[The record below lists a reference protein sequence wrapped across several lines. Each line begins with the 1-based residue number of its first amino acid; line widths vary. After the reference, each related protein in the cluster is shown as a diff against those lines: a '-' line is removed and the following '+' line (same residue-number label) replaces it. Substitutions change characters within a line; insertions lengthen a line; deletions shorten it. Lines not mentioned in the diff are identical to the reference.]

1 MTEKNY
7 VLNVKTQLGT
17 IFTVRGDSADELIKN
32 ISDVVSA
39 GINDH
44 VGALEELLLGANKTS
59 AVAQVQASLG
69 ATVIEEKKFAPKAP
83 PASSAPITGGKTCV
97 HGNMVRRTGQGDKG
111 EWRGFFCP
119 TPKGTEGQCKPVFV
133 RSGSAEWATF

>member
-17 IFTVRGDSADELIKN
+17 IFTVRGDSADELIEN
-32 ISDVVSA
+32 ISSVVSA

-44 VGALEELLLGANKTS
+44 VGALEELLLGAKPN

-69 ATVIEEKKFAPKAP
+69 ATVIEEKKFTPKAP

>member
-7 VLNVKTQLGT
+7 VLNVKTSVGT
-17 IFTVRGDSADELIKN
+17 IFTVRGDTAEELATN
-32 ISDVVSA
+32 IGDVVSQ

-44 VGALEELLLGANKTS
+44 IGALEELLLGGKTS

-69 ATVIEEKKFAPKAP
+69 ATVIEQKPFAPKAP
-83 PASSAPITGGKTCV
+83 PASATPIVGGKTCV
-97 HGNMVRRTGQGDKG
+97 HGAMVKRTGSGAKG

-119 TPKGTEGQCKPVFV
+119 TPKDTEGQCKPVFV

>member
-17 IFTVRGDSADELIKN
+17 IFTVRGDTADELISN
-32 ISDVVSA
+32 ISDVVSQ

-44 VGALEELLLGANKTS
+44 VGALEELLLGAKPN

-83 PASSAPITGGKTCV
+83 PASSAPIVGGKTCL
-97 HGNMVRRTGQGDKG
+97 HGAMVKKTGTSAKG

-119 TPKGTEGQCKPVFV
+119 TPKDTEGQCKPVFV

>member
-7 VLNVKTQLGT
+7 VLNVKTSVGT
-17 IFTVRGDSADELIKN
+17 IFTVRGDTAEELATN
-32 ISDVVSA
+32 IGDVVSQ

-44 VGALEELLLGANKTS
+44 IGALEELLLGSKPS

-69 ATVIEEKKFAPKAP
+69 ATIVEEKKFAPKAP
-83 PASSAPITGGKTCV
+83 PASSAPTAGGKTCV
-97 HGNMVRRTGQGDKG
+97 HGAMVKRTGSGAKG

-119 TPKGTEGQCKPVFV
+119 TPKGTEGQCSPAFV